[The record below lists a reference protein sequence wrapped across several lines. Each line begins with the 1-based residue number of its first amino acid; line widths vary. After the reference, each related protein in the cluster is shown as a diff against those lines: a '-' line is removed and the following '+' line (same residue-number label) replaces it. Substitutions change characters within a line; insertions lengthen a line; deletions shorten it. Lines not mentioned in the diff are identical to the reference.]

1 MDTDGDYYHSYCDL
15 TLKFAN
21 QNMPVAILELI
32 MTALLTL
39 LDKHFYWV
47 LNYNILQGYQYARVT
62 T

>member
-1 MDTDGDYYHSYCDL
+1 MKLDVRTDGDYYHSYCDL

-39 LDKHFYWV
+39 LDKHFY
-47 LNYNILQGYQYARVT
+47 
-62 T
+62 